1 MKTIKITIGAIL
13 VLAVAAL
20 FTFLY
25 LNKDKYKKQE
35 PEVTGVLYSD
45 ILVYLKVRVVSCSD
59 SEIVCKSNENRK
71 IDEDG
76 AVYNIGTDD
85 DVIIQIDKLPEE
97 GLTYKADDELKVSF
111 FPNQLKNEDG
121 KYIIS
126 VSRLDKDD
134 IKVLKE
140 KVTEDSSKTQ

>member
-25 LNKDKYKKQE
+25 INKDKYKKQD
-35 PEVTGVLYSD
+35 PESTRVLHSD
-45 ILVYLKVRVVSCSD
+45 YLVYLKVRVVSCSD

-71 IDEDG
+71 INDDG
-76 AVYNIGTDD
+76 EVYNIGTGD
-85 DVIIQIDKLPEE
+85 DVIIQINELPEE

-111 FPNQLKNEDG
+111 LQYAIRNEDG

-126 VSRLDKDD
+126 LGKPNKDD

-140 KVTEDSSKTQ
+140 KVTEDSSKAQ

>member
-1 MKTIKITIGAIL
+1 MTE
-13 VLAVAAL
+13 
-20 FTFLY
+20 
-25 LNKDKYKKQE
+25 DKYKKQE
-35 PEVTGVLYSD
+35 PEVTGVLYGD
-45 ILVYLKVRVVSCSD
+45 YLIYLKVRVVSCSD

-111 FPNQLKNEDG
+111 FPQAIRNEDG

-126 VSRLDKDD
+126 LGRLDKDD
-134 IKVLKE
+134 IKVVKE
-140 KVTEDSSKTQ
+140 KATEDSSKT